1 MTTPRNNKE
10 LHFYIT
16 ITMVLALVCVML
28 LGAATITNPAYIE
41 LNHCIRDAI
50 HSSQVPELVCADEFA
65 VWEANKYNL
74 LGE

>member
-1 MTTPRNNKE
+1 
-10 LHFYIT
+10 
-16 ITMVLALVCVML
+16 MVVILVCIML

-41 LNHCIRDAI
+41 LNHCIRDAV
-50 HSSQVPELVCADEFA
+50 HASQNAQVVCADELA